1 MAFDIYAPIPNCRY
15 ISSSYNF
22 KLNTKMLKIEG
33 KMRTHINAKIWGSK
47 LID

>member
-1 MAFDIYAPIPNCRY
+1 MSFVIYALIINCRY
-15 ISSSYNF
+15 ISGSYNF
-22 KLNTKMLKIEG
+22 KFNTKMLKIEG